1 MACEAKCDDGKC
13 GADCAFAA
21 VASIFSNVSES
32 RDGKK
37 FRIAGLLSVVQRRKV
52 RCDGSQGKVR

>member
-32 RDGKK
+32 RDGNK
-37 FRIAGLLSVVQRRKV
+37 FRIVGGLSVVRRREM
-52 RCDGSQGKVR
+52 RCDGLRGKVR